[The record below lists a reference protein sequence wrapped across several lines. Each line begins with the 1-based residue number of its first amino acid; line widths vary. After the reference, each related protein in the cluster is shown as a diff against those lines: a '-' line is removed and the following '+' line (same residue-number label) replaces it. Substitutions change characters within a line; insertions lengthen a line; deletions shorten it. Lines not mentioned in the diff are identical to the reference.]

1 MDYSSFSR
9 WCSNSIEE
17 LANELTEEVIE
28 ELRKE
33 IAEASLQTILS
44 RVSPQDILDFLSC
57 TPKKRATLKK
67 FGPQNHRVR
76 LMFES
81 LLLLQQVQGMLQE
94 VENLKTCERD
104 LDLLESFLFLRQ
116 SVLYPKLKHPALIRQ
131 EYAESLRAFLL

>member
-33 IAEASLQTILS
+33 IAGASLQTILS
-44 RVSPQDILDFLSC
+44 RASPQDILDFLSY
-57 TPKKRATLKK
+57 TSKKRASLKK
-67 FGPQNHRVR
+67 FGPQNRRVR
-76 LMFES
+76 LMFDS
-81 LLLLQQVQGMLQE
+81 LLLLQQVQGILQE
-94 VENLKTCERD
+94 VESLRVDEKGVD
-104 LDLLESFLFLRQ
+104 VFESFLHLRD

-131 EYAESLRAFLL
+131 EYAESLPSFLL